1 MSDLVRNPLCRFLD
15 PRNQLAI
22 VSGLALWCSCTHGV
36 YKPKSDT
43 GCTGKRCLTGFLDL
57 VWHVRRMSDKKYHF
71 FSPKSRLLKNW
82 IVTFWFFL
90 AVKSPGTDADAKK
103 DRMWNYRLV
112 LKRQT
117 SEHSLKITKNL
128 TSHRFQKANIVPVEG
143 GTCEACRKTRHSSSY
158 DQCKAMRIYGESL
171 STVTVSCT
179 LVAVWQIRYS
189 SDSMSDIENSS
200 IRE

>member
-1 MSDLVRNPLCRFLD
+1 MKRNLTSRLWKKSCVWQTSDMSDLIRNPLCRFLD
-15 PRNQLAI
+15 SRNQLAI
-22 VSGLALWCSCTHGV
+22 VSGLALWFTCTHGV

-43 GCTGKRCLTGFLDL
+43 GRTRKRCLTGFLDL

-117 SEHSLKITKNL
+117 SEHSLKSSKIWHPAVPN
-128 TSHRFQKANIVPVEG
+128 SWYNIG
-143 GTCEACRKTRHSSSY
+143 GR
-158 DQCKAMRIYGESL
+158 
-171 STVTVSCT
+171 
-179 LVAVWQIRYS
+179 
-189 SDSMSDIENSS
+189 
-200 IRE
+200 